1 MKPIIILPPNVMSD
15 ENIKLLRDN
24 DLCVVV
30 SEDPGAV
37 KFIDPLPAVS
47 SRSQM
52 EHAAIQLSR
61 KLLNGQSGSDLMNN
75 NRGFFA
81 ALYFD
86 VLQKGSPLDRNET
99 PEEREA
105 WVKKQAKE
113 EELRRLGREEAKAE
127 KEAAKAAKAKK

>member
-30 SEDPGAV
+30 AEDPGAV
-37 KFIDPLPAVS
+37 KFIDPLPAAS
-47 SRSQM
+47 SRTQM
-52 EHAAIQLSR
+52 ENAAIQLSR
-61 KLLNGQSGSDLMNN
+61 MILNGKTNSDWVTN
-75 NRGFFA
+75 NRGYFA

-86 VLQKGSPLDRNET
+86 VLQAGSSLDRNQS